1 MRRPSP
7 INVFE
12 YTDYRAFLRDWYE
25 TAKKSGGTLSYR
37 AFAQRAGLKS
47 INFFKFVMEGARNL
61 TEDSIVK
68 FATALKLNK
77 QEQEFFRGLVLYN
90 QAKTP
95 EEKNARYELLL
106 RSRKYSQLKPI
117 DRDQYEYYSTW
128 YHPAVREL
136 AASKEWDGT
145 PGWIAKKLSPA
156 ITETQAE
163 RSISLLERLGFIE
176 KTDDRRW
183 KQSSTILST
192 GLELQSH
199 VVHEYHK
206 RILDLA
212 KEVMDE
218 VPPAQRDVST
228 MTLGIVRERLPQ
240 LKKKIQEFRQEI
252 LKLVSGDSEPQDVV
266 QLNIQ
271 LFPLT
276 SPSTPLHEEVV

>member
-1 MRRPSP
+1 MPRSP
-7 INVFE
+7 HINVFE
-12 YTDYRAFLRDWYE
+12 YSDYRKFLRDWYE
-25 TAKKSGGTLSYR
+25 ACKKAGGSLSYR

-47 INFFKFVMEGARNL
+47 INFLKFVMEGDRNL

-77 QEQEFFRGLVLYN
+77 QEQEFFRSLVLYN
-90 QAKTP
+90 QAKTS
-95 EEKNARYELLL
+95 EEKNARYQLLL

-136 AASKEWDGT
+136 AASPEWDGT
-145 PGWIAKKLSPA
+145 PAGIANTLSPA
-156 ITETQAE
+156 ITEAQAE
-163 RSISLLERLGFIE
+163 RSITLLERLGFIE
-176 KTDDRRW
+176 KKDDGRW
-183 KQSSTILST
+183 KQSSAILST
-192 GLELQSH
+192 GSELQSH

-206 RILDLA
+206 RILDLT

-218 VPPAQRDVST
+218 VPPARRDVST

-252 LKLVSGDSEPQDVV
+252 LKLVSNDSEPQEVV

-276 SPSTPLHEEVV
+276 QGGS

>member
-1 MRRPSP
+1 MRKASH

-12 YTDYRAFLRDWYE
+12 YSDYRKFLRDWYE
-25 TAKKSGGTLSYR
+25 ACKSAGGSLSYR
-37 AFAQRAGLKS
+37 SFAQRAGLKS
-47 INFFKFVMEGARNL
+47 INFLKFVMEGDRNL

-77 QEQEFFRGLVLYN
+77 QEQEFFRSLVLYN

-95 EEKNARYELLL
+95 EDKNSRYQLLL

-117 DRDQYEYYSTW
+117 DRDQYEYYSMW

-136 AASKEWDGT
+136 AASPEWDGT
-145 PGWIAKKLSPA
+145 PAWIAGKLSPS
-156 ITETQAE
+156 ITESQAE

-176 KTDDRRW
+176 KKADGRW

-192 GLELQSH
+192 GSELQSH

-206 RILDLA
+206 RILDLT
-212 KEVMDE
+212 KEVMDD

-252 LKLVSGDSEPQDVV
+252 LKLVSGDSEPQEVV

-276 SPSTPLHEEVV
+276 QEVS